1 MWKRIW
7 FYLHWIVGL
16 IAGIVLIVV
25 GITGAALSFDK
36 EITEFINK
44 PSFKV
49 EVSSKERLDP
59 EALLEKFKALKPDVQ
74 ISMLSLS
81 SDPSSS
87 ASIVIQDPNAVSGGG
102 GHGRNMI
109 TYYINPYT
117 GDLLPEVRGKTF
129 FRVML
134 DLHRRLMAGQVGKQI
149 VGASTVALI
158 LLSLSGI
165 YLYWGSI
172 RKNIVSSLKI
182 NFKAKGRGFLYK
194 LHSALGLWGLIFF
207 LLIALTGLTWSYEW
221 YRASMYAL
229 AGVEM
234 PKRMMPSQAQGG
246 GNPNAMQVQRSF
258 GGGEGESNG
267 GMRPEGERN
276 ARGENGSREMSG
288 DQRGQNRAE
297 GRGQQGEPRGTTRAE
312 QKAPMGFSFKEV
324 GRAWNL
330 FDKNVGHVYEV
341 ATLRLPAMGGRYE
354 FSYLDEDAA
363 HSRAR
368 NTLTLDLKNEKILS
382 HVRYDDKRLNEKIMS
397 SMLPLHSGEFF
408 GWVGRIF
415 VFLASVGMLLF
426 GITGW
431 MLYLDRRKKALKK
444 AATRA
449 QITVGE

>member
-1 MWKRIW
+1 MWKKIW
-7 FYLHWIVGL
+7 FYVHWIVGL

-25 GITGAALSFDK
+25 GVTGAALSFEQ

-44 PSFKV
+44 PSLRV
-49 EVSSKERLDP
+49 EVPSQERLSP
-59 EALLEKFKALKPDVQ
+59 EVLLEKFKAFKPDAQ
-74 ISMLSLS
+74 ISMLTLS
-81 SDPSSS
+81 SDPSAS
-87 ASIVIQDPNAVSGGG
+87 ASIGVQAPNATGNGG
-102 GHGRNMI
+102 GHGRNMM

-117 GDLLPEVRGKTF
+117 GELLPEVRGKAF

-172 RKNIVSSLKI
+172 RNNIVSSLKI

-194 LHSALGLWGLIFF
+194 LHAALGLWGLLFF
-207 LLIALTGLTWSYEW
+207 FLIALTGLTWSYEW

-234 PKRMMPSQAQGG
+234 PKRMMPPQGRGEPNANGMQAQR
-246 GNPNAMQVQRSF
+246 PF
-258 GGGEGESNG
+258 GGEEGEVR
-267 GMRPEGERN
+267 GM
-276 ARGENGSREMSG
+276 
-288 DQRGQNRAE
+288 
-297 GRGQQGEPRGTTRAE
+297 RAE
-312 QKAPMGFSFKEV
+312 QKAPMSFSFKEIT
-324 GRAWNL
+324 RAWNL
-330 FDKNVGHVYEV
+330 FDQNVGHTYES
-341 ATLRLPAMGGRYE
+341 ATLRLPATGGRYE

-368 NTLTLDLKNEKILS
+368 NTLTLDVKNEKILS
-382 HVRYDDKRLNEKIMS
+382 HVRYDDRGLNEKIMS

-408 GWVGRIF
+408 GWTGRIF
-415 VFLASVGMLLF
+415 VFLSSLSMLLF

-431 MLYLDRRKKALKK
+431 MLYLDRRQKALKK
-444 AATRA
+444 AVARTTAT
-449 QITVGE
+449 GE